1 MNSKTFTTLYREHN
15 RKLFCFILSMAR
27 NKEQAEDVVSR
38 AFLKAWEHRAE
49 LNGNF
54 KPWLYQI
61 AVNELKTDWRRASKV
76 MMEPLTSDHH
86 EIADPRDHDRA
97 QESRDEWERAQ
108 QATARLSR
116 KLRDVIA
123 DALRGLT
130 LSDSAEARRIPYGTA
145 ASRLYYAREK
155 VRELC
160 QA

>member
-1 MNSKTFTTLYREHN
+1 MNSQTFTALYREHN
-15 RKLFCFILSMAR
+15 RKLYCFILSMAR

-38 AFLKAWEHRAE
+38 AFLKAWGHRAE

-61 AVNELKTDWRRASKV
+61 AVNEMKTLWRRESYLK
-76 MMEPLTSDHH
+76 MEPIENHLDIPAPKKDDPPQDWQRAAQAVTALPRQLRSIMRDAINGLGLDA
-86 EIADPRDHDRA
+86 IAR
-97 QESRDEWERAQ
+97 S
-108 QATARLSR
+108 
-116 KLRDVIA
+116 
-123 DALRGLT
+123 
-130 LSDSAEARRIPYGTA
+130 RRIPYGTA

>member
-1 MNSKTFTTLYREHN
+1 MDNETFTALYREHN
-15 RKLFCFILSMAR
+15 RKLYYFILSMAR

-38 AFLKAWEHRAE
+38 AFLAAWEHRAE

-61 AVNELKTDWRRASKV
+61 AVNELKTDWRRSFKV
-76 MMEPLTSDHH
+76 VMEPLTSDHH
-86 EIADPRDHDRA
+86 EIPDPRDNGRA

-145 ASRLYYAREK
+145 GGRLYEARRQ

-160 QA
+160 GA